1 MLRINNIVIFET
13 KNRFLIFFIL
23 IMLVSFTSCQNGD
36 INTLNE
42 IYVDNIEKIS
52 TSSIDQLF
60 DNIKYIQLETNKDA
74 IIGDINKIIL
84 YDNKLFASDGSRIIV
99 FDNKGKYLFKIE
111 KLGRGPGEYTDITDL
126 IISNNTII
134 LISRMTKKLITY
146 DISGN
151 FIKEYPLYYWAS
163 HMCVLSDSLLVINA
177 DYVITPENSHKFHVL
192 NINSFEE
199 VYSYYPIS
207 EAKSNYMNITGQ
219 NNFSYVNRNPVF
231 NESMNNTI
239 YDITDSAL
247 IPRNLLILAN
257 HNPPESFYE
266 RNYNNVF
273 ELVQN
278 FDRNSYASGTNF
290 YLEGKESILF
300 SFTYNKAVL
309 LCSFNKKSMSYNILE
324 GINITTKENET
335 YNFKAEEI
343 LLSPQINGMIVS
355 SVFMNDDPSDN
366 SNPVVIIMDI
376 K

>member
-1 MLRINNIVIFET
+1 
-13 KNRFLIFFIL
+13 
-23 IMLVSFTSCQNGD
+23 
-36 INTLNE
+36 
-42 IYVDNIEKIS
+42 
-52 TSSIDQLF
+52 
-60 DNIKYIQLETNKDA
+60 
-74 IIGDINKIIL
+74 
-84 YDNKLFASDGSRIIV
+84 
-99 FDNKGKYLFKIE
+99 
-111 KLGRGPGEYTDITDL
+111 
-126 IISNNTII
+126 
-134 LISRMTKKLITY
+134 
-146 DISGN
+146 
-151 FIKEYPLYYWAS
+151 
-163 HMCVLSDSLLVINA
+163 
-177 DYVITPENSHKFHVL
+177 
-192 NINSFEE
+192 
-199 VYSYYPIS
+199 
-207 EAKSNYMNITGQ
+207 MNITGQ

-309 LCSFNKKSMSYNILE
+309 LCSFNKESMTYNILE
-324 GINITTKENET
+324 GRNITTKESET

-343 LLSPQINGMIVS
+343 LLSPQINGTIVS